1 MGKNRSKKG
10 IHIDTLLCL
19 LILKIS
25 TMSSQIFLNG
35 ITLEQLADALK
46 PLLQPQKNVSEST
59 PTENELLT
67 REQVCKLLSINK
79 TTLWKHTKSGKLK
92 SLGLGNRVYYKKS
105 EVLQAVKHLN
115 Q

>member
-1 MGKNRSKKG
+1 MN
-10 IHIDTLLCL
+10 T
-19 LILKIS
+19 
-25 TMSSQIFLNG
+25 QIFLNG

-46 PLLQPQKNVSEST
+46 PLLQSQKKIDESLAN
-59 PTENELLT
+59 EDELLT
-67 REQVCKLLSINK
+67 REQACKLLSINK

-92 SLGLGNRVYYKKS
+92 SLGLGNRVYYKKN